1 LRSWYC
7 EVFAGE
13 IKQETIR
20 NKIWLKSN
28 YDGILPLSIRLNTM
42 GINTIRIQNFKSIR
56 DSGNVEIRP
65 LNVLIGA
72 NGVGKS
78 NFISFF
84 KFLNQLFEQHLQLYI
99 NQHGRADN
107 LLYFGRKRSDFMGGE
122 ITFDNDW
129 RNKYEF
135 KLVPDQNGN
144 LIFAEEQAGHKDSN
158 WTFNRGGTM
167 ESQMQIGDSW
177 KLVYL
182 RRHFSTFKI
191 FHFHDTSSNSKV
203 KQPSG
208 SRDYAYFHED
218 GGNLAAYLFR
228 LQEAHPTYFKI
239 IERTVHSIAPFF
251 DRFYLQPDEIN
262 GEQIFLRWIE
272 KGSEQL
278 FTAHNLSDGT
288 LRMICLTT
296 LLLQPTPPST
306 IIIDEPELGLHPFAI
321 EKLAAMLKSASLKA
335 QIIISTQSTNLLNHF
350 EAEDV
355 IVVDRQQEQS
365 TFHRLDADELAD
377 WLAEY
382 SLSDLWDKN
391 LLGGR
396 P

>member
-1 LRSWYC
+1 
-7 EVFAGE
+7 
-13 IKQETIR
+13 
-20 NKIWLKSN
+20 
-28 YDGILPLSIRLNTM
+28 M

-56 DSGNVEIRP
+56 DSGDVAIHP
-65 LNVLIGA
+65 LNILIGA

-107 LLYFGRKRSDFMGGE
+107 FLYFGRKRSEFLSGE
-122 ITFDNDW
+122 IVFDNEW
-129 RNKYEF
+129 QNNYEF

-144 LIFAEEQAGHKDSN
+144 LIFAEEHVGHKSSS
-158 WTFNRGGTM
+158 WIFNRGGTL
-167 ESQMQIGDSW
+167 ESQMQSGDSL

-182 RRHFSTFKI
+182 RKYFSTFKI
-191 FHFHDTSSNSKV
+191 FHFHDTSINSKI

-208 SRDYAYFHED
+208 SRDYAYFQED
-218 GGNLAAYLFR
+218 GGNLAAYLYR
-228 LQEAHPTYFKI
+228 LQEAHPDNFKL
-239 IERTVHSIAPFF
+239 IERTIQSVAPFF
-251 DRFYLQPDEIN
+251 DKFYLQPDEIN
-262 GEQIFLRWIE
+262 GQQIFLRWIE
-272 KGSEQL
+272 KGSDQL
-278 FTAHNLSDGT
+278 FTAHNFSDGT
-288 LRMICLTT
+288 LRIICLVT

-321 EKLAAMLKSASLKA
+321 EKLAAMLKSASQKA
-335 QIIISTQSTNLLNHF
+335 QIIISTQSTTLLNHF
-350 EAEDV
+350 DAEDV
-355 IVVDRQQEQS
+355 LVVDRRDEQS
-365 TFHRLDADELAD
+365 TFRRLEVDELSD